1 MGINIARLPSLRGE
15 KFVKYFYRSKR
26 TDKMPS
32 KLITNFK
39 NHKPLWVMG
48 ALLFVSHI
56 GWKRLQTVEGIHPNG
71 PSPADDPY
79 PLRKFIQKMKA
90 RIDGGGGL
98 FGGTE
103 K

>member
-1 MGINIARLPSLRGE
+1 MGI
-15 KFVKYFYRSKR
+15 
-26 TDKMPS
+26 
-32 KLITNFK
+32 
-39 NHKPLWVMG
+39 
-48 ALLFVSHI
+48 LLVVSHL
-56 GWKRLQTVEGIHPNG
+56 GWKRLQSVEGIHPNG
-71 PSPADDPY
+71 PSPVDDPY

>member
-1 MGINIARLPSLRGE
+1 MFLCVA
-15 KFVKYFYRSKR
+15 
-26 TDKMPS
+26 DKMTN
-32 KLITNFK
+32 KLIANFK
-39 NHKPLWVMG
+39 RHKPLWVMG
-48 ALLFVSHI
+48 ILLVVSHM
-56 GWKRLQTVEGIHPNG
+56 GWKRLQSVEGIHPNG
-71 PSPADDPY
+71 PSPPDDPY